1 MRGRQLDGV
10 LVTSGVNIRYLSGFT
25 SSDGFVLV
33 TEESLILFTDFRYT
47 IQAKEQLF
55 EGFSLTEITV
65 ANQYE
70 LLGEA
75 LKAAGVKTLGFEE
88 NSMTYA
94 VHGKVAPHAETL
106 VPFSDE
112 LDALRLI
119 KSLSEVESIKKAQAI
134 ADAAYAELL
143 NRIKPGMTEREAAAE
158 LLYICGRLGS
168 EGPSFE
174 PIIGS
179 GPNGAM
185 CHAVTSDRKL
195 QNGDL
200 VVVDFGCIV
209 DGYCSDMTRTFG
221 IGKIDAELL
230 KIYDIV
236 LEAQACALNGLAA
249 GITCKALDALAREHI
264 ATAGYGEHFGHG
276 LGHGFG
282 LEVHE
287 APTAS
292 FRSEETLKSGM
303 TVTIEPGIYLEG
315 KGGVRIEDC
324 CVVIETGH
332 INLVT
337 SPKDL
342 VII

>member
-1 MRGRQLDGV
+1 MRERQLDAV
-10 LVTSGVNIRYLSGFT
+10 LITSGVNIRYISGFT

-33 TEESLILFTDFRYT
+33 TEKALVLFTDFRYV

-55 EGFSLTEITV
+55 EGFSMTEITA

-75 LKAAGVKTLGFEE
+75 LKAEGVQALGFEE
-88 NSMTYA
+88 NIMPFA
-94 VHGKVAPHAETL
+94 VHAKVAPQVETL
-106 VPFSDE
+106 APFSDE
-112 LDALRLI
+112 LDKLRLI
-119 KSLSEVESIKKAQAI
+119 KTLSEVESLQKAQAI
-134 ADAAYAELL
+134 ADAGYAALL
-143 NRIKPGMTEREAAAE
+143 KRVKPGMTEREVAAE
-158 LLYICGRLGS
+158 LQYLCGRLGS

-174 PIIGS
+174 TIIGS

-185 CHAVTSDRKL
+185 CHAVLSDRKL
-195 QNGDL
+195 TSGDM
-200 VVVDFGCIV
+200 VVVDFGCMV
-209 DGYCSDMTRTFG
+209 NGYCSDMTRTFG
-221 IGKIDAELL
+221 IGKIDAELM
-230 KIYDIV
+230 KIYNIV
-236 LEAQACALNGLAA
+236 LAAQARALNGLSA
-249 GITCKALDALAREHI
+249 GISCKELDALARDYI
-264 ATAGYGEHFGHG
+264 AGEGYGEHFGHS

-324 CVVIETGH
+324 CVLTETGH
-332 INLVT
+332 INLVS